1 MTASNLLEWIGFVSG
16 ILAVWW
22 VVKQKVANWPAGI
35 VNWPAGIVNCVA
47 WLFLLWMNAIYLNA
61 LLQIVYIALSVYGW
75 RNWLW
80 GGGARDSLPVRFAT
94 SAERIRATVVIV
106 LGTLTGTQLMRL
118 VGDAAPVWDA
128 LTTVTSIVAIYWQ
141 ARKIYESWIL
151 WLSVDVVYFAL
162 YGSQN
167 LWLTALTQVAFGTMC
182 VIGLRDWRRSMTR
195 QEVAA

>member
-1 MTASNLLEWIGFVSG
+1 MRASNLLEWIGFVSG
-16 ILAVWW
+16 VLAVWW
-22 VVKQKVANWPAGI
+22 VVKQKVANWP
-35 VNWPAGIVNCVA
+35 VGIVNCVA

-80 GGGARDSLPVRFAT
+80 GGGARDALPVRLAT
-94 SAERIRATVVIV
+94 RAERTRAAVVIV

-118 VGDAAPVWDA
+118 VGDAAPMWDA

-141 ARKIYESWIL
+141 AQKIYESWIL

-162 YGSQN
+162 YGSQD

-182 VIGLRDWRRSMTR
+182 VMGLRDWRRSMAR
-195 QEVAA
+195 EEVAA

>member
-1 MTASNLLEWIGFVSG
+1 MVGREAEGRE
-16 ILAVWW
+16 LA
-22 VVKQKVANWPAGI
+22 GRD
-35 VNWPAGIVNCVA
+35 VNCVA

-80 GGGARDSLPVRFAT
+80 GGGERDALPVRFAT
-94 SAERIRATVVIV
+94 SAERLRAAVVIV
-106 LGTLTGTQLMRL
+106 LGTLAGTQLMRL

-162 YGSQN
+162 YGV
-167 LWLTALTQVAFGTMC
+167 TGALAHGPDPGRVRNHAC
-182 VIGLRDWRRSMTR
+182 AIGLRDWRRSMV
-195 QEVAA
+195 QAEVAA